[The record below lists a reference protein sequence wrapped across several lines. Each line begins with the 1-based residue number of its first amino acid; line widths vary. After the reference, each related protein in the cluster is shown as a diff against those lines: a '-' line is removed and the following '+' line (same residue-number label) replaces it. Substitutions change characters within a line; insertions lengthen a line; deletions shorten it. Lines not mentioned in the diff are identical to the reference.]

1 MCQNIYLD
9 LCFYLSRELA
19 IGVSNMSLK
28 SFSSLAQSEKST
40 WSKEAKQDYE
50 DASALITQELAS
62 RKALGQKL
70 VKARKQRGVTQVQLA
85 EASGVQQAEISK
97 IERGLANPTFSTLES
112 LASHLG
118 LQFTFTE
125 SAA

>member
-1 MCQNIYLD
+1 M
-9 LCFYLSRELA
+9 
-19 IGVSNMSLK
+19 MLK
-28 SFSSLAQSEKST
+28 NFDVLAQPEKESWNEQT
-40 WSKEAKQDYE
+40 RAGFEA
-50 DASALITQELAS
+50 ASALITQELAS

-70 VKARKQRGVTQVQLA
+70 VKTRKQRGVTQVQLA
-85 EASGVQQAEISK
+85 KASGVQQAEISK

>member
-1 MCQNIYLD
+1 M
-9 LCFYLSRELA
+9 A
-19 IGVSNMSLK
+19 LK

-40 WSKEAKQDYE
+40 WGKEAKQDYE
-50 DASALITQELAS
+50 DASALITQELSS

-112 LASHLG
+112 LASRLG